1 LEKDQIVLRKPIEKS
16 EVLFHRPWIEAYGRI
31 YPFGLKIRKVLK
43 DPITAGRYLIA
54 LNEKENLHLPLP
66 IITRINFY
74 RPLVPPRAGLVRDAE
89 AAERG
94 WFFWRIGERPIL
106 QKPQAFSHR
115 YG

>member
-54 LNEKENLHLPLP
+54 LNEKENLHPNSLPLLLSRGRNTF
-66 IITRINFY
+66 IEFHHALALEER
-74 RPLVPPRAGLVRDAE
+74 GLVRDTEIAE
-89 AAERG
+89 KEM
-94 WFFWRIGERPIL
+94 I
-106 QKPQAFSHR
+106 S
-115 YG
+115 